1 MKHLSK
7 RIAAL
12 ALALAMTLTLTS
24 WASAADYADMPD
36 NWAKAPMEAA
46 VEAGLIQGNNGRL
59 DPTGLLTRAQM
70 AAILV
75 RAFGATQSGD
85 ISGLK
90 DVKAG
95 DWFVKDNSV
104 PGAVFMQIMTG
115 NDDGTFEPN
124 KAITREQAFAVL
136 ARALKLEAGVAE
148 DLNKFRDGDKV
159 SSWFVGE
166 IAAMTKAGYVNGS
179 DGWLNPKNNISR
191 QEFAQVMYNIFGV
204 YINEA
209 GTYTEV
215 GTKAVMIS
223 AADATI
229 ENATIKGDVIIGEG
243 VGEGDVFF
251 KNTTIEGRVV
261 VRGGGVNS
269 IHFISSSTDSVLVAK
284 IEGPVRI
291 VMDETSEVSTVAVNA
306 GKDTVTVEGNVRAI
320 AATSET
326 PVIVKNGTVTNVE
339 VATSAAVTLDNATIG
354 TLAVNAAEANV
365 TLTNS
370 ATVHTLDV
378 DKEATGVTVKGE
390 TGTQVGIINSDVDM
404 TLSGD
409 VAVTEINGD
418 GAVKDDAGEP
428 VVPNPDVPL
437 PDDAEDVFCTHNWVA
452 DKRWKNEAYNADGE
466 DGDGVVTAATCAMPG
481 LKQMVCTL
489 CDATKTETIAA
500 TGKHN
505 YGTQENPITDPT
517 KVVGEGAAVMASA
530 KQHKV
535 VCVVCG
541 HEEAVAHKLT
551 AIAGQDDVAEAD
563 KLMEC
568 KICGY
573 ADDVIDEGEDNPT
586 EEHEHVWVVDEEN
599 TTESCGQTYAI
610 VYKCTHTEGE
620 GESAKVCNATK
631 TEMSAP
637 TGEHTWVLN
646 VEGSEGFNAQ
656 NPVTDANGWVTI
668 EGTCVIIGGKQRV
681 CEDCGAAEQVFTGYD
696 RNNHGENITDDA
708 AVAAS
713 CSVAGKTAGKH
724 CTACNTVTEAQKTIP
739 ATGHTWATEAGQDGK
754 IHCTNDPC
762 TDAEGQ
768 TISGGAIKPCEKHTF
783 DKTAENPT
791 GKCTYCGAACEHKN
805 LGEAT
810 YTYQAKTVTET
821 VEGEE
826 VTTTVHQHVESA
838 VCEDCGKTITKD
850 AVDCKMAAV
859 GGSAKASTCSEAG
872 KKADTKCPL
881 CEHTETGEALPL
893 KPHTYDP
900 ATGKCKVCG
909 NECQHPDD
917 SKEYT
922 AIDATHHKV
931 TCGVC
936 GAVVAESEEC
946 TITQEVANS
955 AVAAT
960 CTTDGKAVDKK
971 CTKCTN
977 KTTGDTID
985 ALGHNWVD
993 DDQQDATT
1001 ETLKQHCDR
1010 QGCDATQTVACPNA
1024 SSHGDCTA
1032 EAACNK
1038 CGYTGGGNGG

>member
-90 DVKAG
+90 DVKAN

-229 ENATIKGDVIIGEG
+229 ENATIHGDVIIGEG

-291 VMDETSEVSTVAVNA
+291 VMDEASEVSTVAVNA

-418 GAVKDDAGEP
+418 GVVSDDDGEP

-452 DKRWKNEAYNADGE
+452 DKRWKTADGTPAFDE
-466 DGDGVVTAATCAMPG
+466 ANVDGDGVVTIATCAIPG

-489 CDATKTETIAA
+489 CGATKTETIEP
-500 TGKHN
+500 TGKHIYKEGAEPGVTEGATPVMVDAKN
-505 YGTQENPITDPT
+505 HKYVCINCGYEKTEAHKLAEDTKTCACGYKAEVITEPEDNPIT
-517 KVVGEGAAVMASA
+517 A
-530 KQHKV
+530 KHD
-535 VCVVCG
+535 
-541 HEEAVAHKLT
+541 HE
-551 AIAGQDDVAEAD
+551 
-563 KLMEC
+563 
-568 KICGY
+568 
-573 ADDVIDEGEDNPT
+573 
-586 EEHEHVWVVDEEN
+586 WVVDETK
-599 TTESCGQTYAI
+599 TTTSCSATYKI
-610 VYKCTHTEGE
+610 TYKCTHSEGTK
-620 GESAKVCNATK
+620 GEESYKECSATK
-631 TEMSAP
+631 EEMSAP
-637 TGEHTWVLN
+637 IDHTWATN
-646 VEGSEGFNAQ
+646 VKGSEGFNEQ
-656 NPVTDANGWVTI
+656 NPETDANGWITVP
-668 EGTCVIIGGKQRV
+668 GTCVEIGGKMRTCSV
-681 CEDCGAAEQVFTGYD
+681 CDFEEDVFTGYD
-696 RNNHGENITDDA
+696 RNNHPKAKVVADGVAKDA
-708 AVAAS
+708 TCGVDGL
-713 CSVAGKTAGKH
+713 VPGKI
-724 CTACNTVTEAQKTIP
+724 CQACNTVIEAKKVIP
-739 ATGHTWATEAGQDGK
+739 ATGNHTWGDADANKVKTCETCGAKQAQDG
-754 IHCTNDPC
+754 HEHVWNT
-762 TDAEGQ
+762 EGDDQ
-768 TISGGAIKPCEKHTF
+768 
-783 DKTAENPT
+783 
-791 GKCTYCGAACEHKN
+791 GKCKTCGAECPHKN
-805 LGEAT
+805 TETKSVAANVTTGEGAD
-810 YTYQAKTVTET
+810 AKTEYKH
-821 VEGEE
+821 
-826 VTTTVHQHVESA
+826 TTTVTCKDCKKVVSTKTEACKLADMGGSGKAPTCTGAGKQLNKKCSVCEQVVEGKELPAKGHSWVNGVCTVCHTTCEHESA
-838 VCEDCGKTITKD
+838 SGEKFV
-850 AVDCKMAAV
+850 
-859 GGSAKASTCSEAG
+859 AK
-872 KKADTKCPL
+872 
-881 CEHTETGEALPL
+881 
-893 KPHTYDP
+893 
-900 ATGKCKVCG
+900 
-909 NECQHPDD
+909 
-917 SKEYT
+917 
-922 AIDATHHKV
+922 DATHHYE
-931 TCGVC
+931 TCAECGMTLTEAGNVKECAFNTSLDNATNSTCTVKGHEADMKCACGNVKKGAEKALADHTVDEWTYDTDSDPRTHSGTCSVCNTAIKNQACDTKGTDGVC
-936 GAVVAESEEC
+936 SGC
-946 TITQEVANS
+946 
-955 AVAAT
+955 
-960 CTTDGKAVDKK
+960 G
-971 CTKCTN
+971 TK
-977 KTTGDTID
+977 
-985 ALGHNWVD
+985 
-993 DDQQDATT
+993 
-1001 ETLKQHCDR
+1001 
-1010 QGCDATQTVACPNA
+1010 
-1024 SSHGDCTA
+1024 A
-1032 EAACNK
+1032 EAV
-1038 CGYTGGGNGG
+1038 TPPQQGN